1 VLVGRLCV
9 PFPSAGREK
18 PKSFVAF
25 RLACHGTVSLP
36 RLCRPVLC
44 RAHWRNCQ
52 VFTRAGLA
60 LFFDLTAVSLWLQA
74 MFFLPLFVFG
84 LSRMRLGRLRCLQPL
99 HTRVG
104 TGCVPPR
111 LARSALSV
119 GKVRLAVVLRGVPP
133 GFGYTLGLGYRGQP
147 GLHFRG
153 LGLVRALGVL
163 RLGRRSWLWHLSS
176 CAVDC
181 AFPAYNLVVA
191 IVGRRACVVGVWR
204 DSSLHLALQ
213 PAYAGLAG
221 FERGAGS

>member
-1 VLVGRLCV
+1 LQVHSPPGVAWPPMVTLSLGYLGFGVGDAAVAPHCLVVDVASTSLTQRMASCGQPCRPPGLWVYALVCL
-9 PFPSAGREK
+9 PAGRYL
-18 PKSFVAF
+18 SA
-25 RLACHGTVSLP
+25 R
-36 RLCRPVLC
+36 R
-44 RAHWRNCQ
+44 
-52 VFTRAGLA
+52 
-60 LFFDLTAVSLWLQA
+60 
-74 MFFLPLFVFG
+74 
-84 LSRMRLGRLRCLQPL
+84 SRMRACRMWCQQNC
-99 HTRVG
+99 T
-104 TGCVPPR
+104 C
-111 LARSALSV
+111 
-119 GKVRLAVVLRGVPP
+119 
-133 GFGYTLGLGYRGQP
+133 QP